1 MIRLIAHRLLLSVPL
16 LFVVTVLS
24 FALEQIVPGDAAQD
38 IAGPRATPAELEQI
52 RIQLGLTRP
61 FWSQYAHWLGNALH
75 GNLGTSLFTG
85 QPVTADLDSRLPV
98 TLSLRAGVLIVCT
111 VVGLALG
118 TVSAR
123 HDSALGKAIDALS
136 MAGLGLPAYW
146 LSLVL
151 IAIFAVG
158 LRILPATGY
167 TYFTSS
173 PRLWALELV
182 LPVIALSLGAVTVMA
197 KQTRDSMRTVLG
209 QPFIRGLRAAGVP
222 ERSVIWKHALRNA
235 SIPLVTVLGLVAVA
249 TLSAS
254 VFVEAAFVLPGLGSL
269 AVSAAQEHDLPVVE
283 GIALYFTT
291 ATIIINLLV
300 DITYGW
306 LNPRIRVT

>member
-1 MIRLIAHRLLLSVPL
+1 
-16 LFVVTVLS
+16 
-24 FALEQIVPGDAAQD
+24 
-38 IAGPRATPAELEQI
+38 
-52 RIQLGLTRP
+52 
-61 FWSQYAHWLGNALH
+61 
-75 GNLGTSLFTG
+75 
-85 QPVTADLDSRLPV
+85 
-98 TLSLRAGVLIVCT
+98 
-111 VVGLALG
+111 
-118 TVSAR
+118 
-123 HDSALGKAIDALS
+123 
-136 MAGLGLPAYW
+136 
-146 LSLVL
+146 
-151 IAIFAVG
+151 
-158 LRILPATGY
+158 
-167 TYFTSS
+167 
-173 PRLWALELV
+173 
-182 LPVIALSLGAVTVMA
+182 MA

>member
-1 MIRLIAHRLLLSVPL
+1 VIRLIAHRLLLSVPL

-61 FWSQYAHWLGNALH
+61 FWSQYGHWLGNALH

-98 TLSLRAGVLIVCT
+98 TLSLMAGVLIVCT

-118 TVSAR
+118 TVSAW
-123 HDSALGKAIDALS
+123 HEGALGKAIDALS

-173 PRLWALELV
+173 PRLWALDLV
-182 LPVIALSLGAVTVMA
+182 LPVIALSLGAVTAMA

-283 GIALYFTT
+283 GIALYFTA

>member
-1 MIRLIAHRLLLSVPL
+1 MLRLIVHRLLLSVPL

-38 IAGPRATPAELEQI
+38 IAGPRATPAQLEQI
-52 RIQLGLTRP
+52 RTELGLTRP
-61 FWSQYAHWLGNALH
+61 FWSQYGHWLGGALH

-85 QPVTADLDSRLPV
+85 QPVTADLNSRLPV
-98 TLSLRAGVLIVCT
+98 TLSLMAGVLIVCA
-111 VVGLALG
+111 VLGVALG
-118 TVSAR
+118 TISAS
-123 HDSALGKAIDALS
+123 HEGAFGKAIDALS

-151 IAIFAVG
+151 IAVFAVG

-167 TYFTSS
+167 TYFTDS
-173 PRLWALELV
+173 PVHWALDLI
-182 LPVIALSLGAVTVMA
+182 LPVIALSLGAVTAMA

-209 QPFIRGLRAAGVP
+209 QPFIRSLRAAGVP
-222 ERSVIWKHALRNA
+222 ERSVVWKHALRNA
-235 SIPLVTVLGLVAVA
+235 GIPLVTVLGLVAIA

-254 VFVEAAFVLPGLGSL
+254 IFVEAAFVLPGLGSL
-269 AVSAAQEHDLPVVE
+269 AVTAAQEHDLPVVE

-291 ATIIINLLV
+291 ATVVINLLV

-306 LNPRIRVT
+306 LNPRVRVA